1 MAFWLVAGGMTLAAL
16 AFVLARLVF
25 PRRGSPHVEPR
36 EANLAALRA
45 PRAELDRD
53 LAAGLLSPTEHG
65 VARDELA
72 RRAAEELDEGAAPVA
87 TRPSWVGRRR
97 VVTVL
102 VPAAAFAFYAQ
113 VGSPMPSRAPRLSGR
128 SRVNSRRTSAGLRE
142 QLAKQV
148 AEHPKDGRAWVLLAR
163 VSLAMDRF
171 PEAEKAFEQ
180 AVKDRKVA
188 LDAAVWCDYADA
200 AGLVQGGKLEGSLA
214 TLRGEGARDRP
225 QPPAGARDGGQRGR
239 RARRPGRRRE
249 ALEGPARA
257 DARGPAAARAA
268 RAGGGEGGAAGRI
281 PQLARGPAPV
291 TTARGASSGSGCGPP
306 RARCSRP
313 SRGP

>member
-45 PRAELDRD
+45 SRAELDRD

-72 RRAAEELDEGAAPVA
+72 LRAAEELDEGAAPVA
-87 TRPSWVGRRR
+87 TRPSWAAAAAF
-97 VVTVL
+97 TVL

-113 VGSPMPSRAPRLSGR
+113 VGSPDAIDSATAFRAVEGELTAERLP
-128 SRVNSRRTSAGLRE
+128 ALRE
-142 QLAKQV
+142 QLAKHV
-148 AEHPKDGRAWVLLAR
+148 ADHPKDGRAWVLLGR

-171 PEAEKAFEQ
+171 PEAERAFEQ

-200 AGLVQGGKLEGSLA
+200 AGLVQGGKLEGAPA
-214 TLRGEGARDRP
+214 TLVAKALAIDPNHPQALEMAGSIAVERGDL
-225 QPPAGARDGGQRGR
+225 AGAARHWKALLAQMPEDLPQR
-239 RARRPGRRRE
+239 AQ
-249 ALEGPARA
+249 LARA
-257 DARGPAAARAA
+257 VEKVERLAAAR
-268 RAGGGEGGAAGRI
+268 
-281 PQLARGPAPV
+281 
-291 TTARGASSGSGCGPP
+291 S
-306 RARCSRP
+306 
-313 SRGP
+313 